1 VSLEAAAEGYEYFDV
16 AADVGVHAW
25 GETVAGCLRQCAL
38 GVFDLIVPTGA
49 VEPVE
54 TREVAARGPAIEV
67 LLVNWLNECLYVHD
81 LEGFVVHDV
90 EMPQVTGTGIHSVLH
105 GEPVDP
111 ARHPRGT
118 VVKAATFHGLEV
130 VERPGRVAARVILD
144 I

>member
-1 VSLEAAAEGYEYFDV
+1 MSVEGYEYFDV

-25 GETVAGCLRQCAL
+25 GETLAACLRQCAL
-38 GVFDLIVPTGA
+38 GVFELIVPTGA
-49 VEPVE
+49 VAPME
-54 TREVAARGPAIEV
+54 TREVAARGGAVET
-67 LLVNWLNECLYVHD
+67 LLVNWLNECLYVHE

-90 EMPQVTGTGIHSVLH
+90 RMPEVSGTRLHSVLH
-105 GEPVDP
+105 GEPLDP

-130 VERPGRVAARVILD
+130 VERPGRTTARVILD

>member
-1 VSLEAAAEGYEYFDV
+1 VTAEGYEYFDV
-16 AADVGVHAW
+16 AADVGVRAW
-25 GETVAGCLRQCAL
+25 GRDLSACLRQCAL
-38 GVFDLIVPTGA
+38 GVFNLIVPTDAVQA
-49 VEPVE
+49 VER
-54 TREVAARGPAIEV
+54 REVAARGMSVEA

-81 LEGFVVHDV
+81 IEGFVVRDV
-90 EMPQVTGTGIHSVLH
+90 TAPAITSAGVHGILH

-130 VERPGRVAARVILD
+130 VETPLEVRAQVVLD

>member
-1 VSLEAAAEGYEYFDV
+1 VSGEGYEYFDV

-25 GETVAGCLRQCAL
+25 AETLARCFRQCAL
-38 GVFDLIVPTGA
+38 GVFDLIVPTQA
-49 VEPVE
+49 VAPRE
-54 TREVAARGPAIEV
+54 TREVAARGGGVEA

-81 LEGFVVHDV
+81 LEGFVVHDL
-90 EMPQVTGTGIHSVLH
+90 EPPRVTGAFVHGILH

-118 VVKAATFHGLEV
+118 LVKAATFHGLEV
-130 VERPGRVAARVILD
+130 TESPGGVRARVILD

>member
-1 VSLEAAAEGYEYFDV
+1 V

-25 GETVAGCLRQCAL
+25 GQDLGACLRQCAL
-38 GVFDLIVPTGA
+38 GAFNLIVPTETVQA
-49 VEPVE
+49 VES
-54 TREVAARGPAIEV
+54 REVSARGASVEV

-81 LEGFVVHDV
+81 IEGFVVRDV
-90 EMPQVTGTGIHSVLH
+90 TAPAVTAASVHGILH

-118 VVKAATFHGLEV
+118 IVKAATFHGLEV
-130 VERPGRVAARVILD
+130 VEGPGQVTARVILD

>member
-1 VSLEAAAEGYEYFDV
+1 VTAEEGYEYFDV
-16 AADVGVHAW
+16 AADVGIRAW
-25 GETVAGCLRQCAL
+25 GRDLGACLRQCAL
-38 GVFDLIVPTGA
+38 GVFHLIVPTDAVQA
-49 VEPVE
+49 VES
-54 TREVAARGPAIEV
+54 REVAARGTSVEA

-81 LEGFVVHDV
+81 IEGFVVRDV
-90 EMPQVTGTGIHSVLH
+90 TAPAVTATSVHGVLH

-130 VERPGRVAARVILD
+130 VEAPGQVSARVVLD

>member
-1 VSLEAAAEGYEYFDV
+1 MSGEGYEYFDV

-25 GETVAGCLRQCAL
+25 AETLAGCFRQCAL
-38 GVFDLIVPTGA
+38 GVFDLIVPTHA
-49 VEPVE
+49 VAPRE
-54 TREVAARGPAIEV
+54 TREVAARGGGVEA

-81 LEGFVVHDV
+81 LEGFVVHDL
-90 EMPQVTGTGIHSVLH
+90 EPPQVTGALVHGILQ

-118 VVKAATFHGLEV
+118 LVKAATFHGLEV
-130 VERPGRVAARVILD
+130 TESAGCVSARVVLD

>member
-1 VSLEAAAEGYEYFDV
+1 VTAEGYEYFDV

-25 GETVAGCLRQCAL
+25 GEDLGGCLRQCAL
-38 GVFDLIVPTGA
+38 GVFNLIVPTDAVQA
-49 VEPVE
+49 VES
-54 TREVAARGPAIEV
+54 REIAARGASIEA

-81 LEGFVVHDV
+81 LEGFVVRDV
-90 EMPQVTGTGIHSVLH
+90 TSPEVTAAGVHGILR

-118 VVKAATFHGLEV
+118 VVKAATFHDLEV
-130 VERPGRVAARVILD
+130 IETPGQVRARVILD

>member
-1 VSLEAAAEGYEYFDV
+1 VTGEGYEYFDV
-16 AADVGVHAW
+16 AADIGVRAW
-25 GETVAGCLRQCAL
+25 GEDLGGCFRQCAL
-38 GVFDLIVPTGA
+38 GVFNLIVPTDTVRA
-49 VEPVE
+49 VES
-54 TREVAARGPAIEV
+54 REVAARGQSVEA

-81 LEGFVVHDV
+81 IEGFVVRDV
-90 EMPQVTGTGIHSVLH
+90 TSPAATSASIHGFLH

-130 VERPGRVAARVILD
+130 LETPGHVSARVILD